1 VNVKDPSSG
10 TVYVNSVSGAK
21 MYDLGEEGWKAFGG
35 EMQRSA
41 ENTQLYQIVHVSRD
55 TMKYRAYTV
64 TGELYDAFDLLQQEG
79 QKANKMIEKTME
91 VQQRTFDNTITYD

>member
-1 VNVKDPSSG
+1 
-10 TVYVNSVSGAK
+10 
-21 MYDLGEEGWKAFGG
+21 
-35 EMQRSA
+35 MQRLA

-55 TMKYRAYTV
+55 AMKYRAYTV